1 MKYALISEEDVKRIA
16 DAIEDEVGY
25 GRGMDSILN
34 FLRSLPTNINERSAA
49 MPQRESAALCCS
61 SVGSDI
67 PSPIRARGNHEQ
79 D

>member
-1 MKYALISEEDVKRIA
+1 MKYALISEDDVKRIA

-34 FLRSLPTNINERSAA
+34 FLRSLPTNINEGSAA
-49 MPQRESAALCCS
+49 IPQRESAALGCS

-67 PSPIRARGNHEQ
+67 PSPIRARGNHGQ